1 MFFKSEMEELLEQA
15 DFSKETNQKERLH
28 IILFGTPT
36 RSFAQDF
43 IPLDNLA
50 MVTGGARRSMK
61 ETVCPL
67 CGGEAELTEENR
79 HRCKV
84 CGHEW

>member
-1 MFFKSEMEELLEQA
+1 MFFKSEMEKLLEQA

-28 IILFGTPT
+28 AMLFGTLSEEVT
-36 RSFAQDF
+36 RGY

-50 MVTGGARRSMK
+50 MVSGGVTRVTK

-67 CGGEAELTEENR
+67 CGGESELTEANK
-79 HRCKV
+79 HRCNA

>member
-1 MFFKSEMEELLEQA
+1 MLFKSEMEELLEQA

-36 RSFAQDF
+36 RSYSRDC
-43 IPLDNLA
+43 ISLDNLA
-50 MVTGGARRSMK
+50 MVTGGAARSMK

-67 CGGEAELTEENR
+67 CGGEGELTEENR